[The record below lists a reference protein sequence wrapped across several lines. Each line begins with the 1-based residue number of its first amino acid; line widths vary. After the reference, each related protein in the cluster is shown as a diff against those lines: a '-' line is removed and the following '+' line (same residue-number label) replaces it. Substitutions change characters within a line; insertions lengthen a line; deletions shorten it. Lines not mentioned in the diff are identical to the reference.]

1 MISYS
6 KGKDS
11 LKIKQVALMGLDG
24 KCFCPQISAD
34 YFCPQISADYFC
46 PQIPQINTDLFLST
60 NWSSNGDELFWA
72 VKA

>member
-24 KCFCPQISAD
+24 KC
-34 YFCPQISADYFC
+34 FCPQISADYFC